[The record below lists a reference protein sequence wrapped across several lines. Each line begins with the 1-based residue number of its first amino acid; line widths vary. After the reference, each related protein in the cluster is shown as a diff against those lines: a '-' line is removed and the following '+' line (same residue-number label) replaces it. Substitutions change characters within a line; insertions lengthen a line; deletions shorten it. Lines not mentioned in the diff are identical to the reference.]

1 MAAEATRSAPGP
13 SANPPVRVLQPNH
26 VLDLGGGRLEQVTIR
41 DGHHPVLGTGSHAI
55 ALARAELVFLEAM
68 PLVEDG
74 LKLALLDVQVA
85 DGKSFPLASLV
96 VTRNIPCLF
105 LSGSEPRSV
114 PSDLASI
121 PFLRKP
127 VPPGQLIAAVQ
138 HYLR

>member
-1 MAAEATRSAPGP
+1 M
-13 SANPPVRVLQPNH
+13 NRVLILEDDPLIASAMATM
-26 VLDLGGGRLEQVTIR
+26 VEDSLGCTV
-41 DGHHPVLGTGSHAI
+41 H
-55 ALARAELVFLEAM
+55 LAAGVAQAM